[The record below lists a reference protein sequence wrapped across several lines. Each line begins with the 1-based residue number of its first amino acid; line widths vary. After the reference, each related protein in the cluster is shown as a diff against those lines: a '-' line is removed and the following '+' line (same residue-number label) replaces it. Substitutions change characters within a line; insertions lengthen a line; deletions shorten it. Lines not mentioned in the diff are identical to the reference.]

1 MSPQNLSAGY
11 FRAKKSHILAL
22 SGVLILTIA
31 WVDWR
36 ILLDV
41 SVGFLYVFPIALAA
55 PLLDRLQ
62 IGLLALMCMVLREQ
76 FSSTP
81 HAPELITRS
90 ILVMM
95 AFAGPGLFIRELARN
110 RDLVIQHQTRLR
122 KQAEEHSQALIESS
136 LAAIVSV
143 DAAGKI
149 LMANEAAHQLFG
161 AQGGIL
167 SGRQI
172 AGLLPVPNLFSAG
185 SVGQGSRR
193 MVECTARRLDGE
205 TFFAQAWISTYTG
218 QAGPYATA
226 IVFNASEELR
236 DREESRL
243 RQLLMSSRVV
253 MGAAWHEVRNY
264 CAAIGVLQAS
274 LARIPELAA
283 TKQVGA
289 LGTLVEGLR
298 KLVSAELRNEGGDR
312 TEAVDLRSVLSE
324 LRIIIEPSFQEIN
337 ASVGWQIPEN
347 LPKVQVDASGL
358 LQAFLNVT
366 QNARRAL
373 TQVEKR
379 SMSVICAARNRRVSV
394 EFRNTGPRI
403 PDPSRLFEPF
413 QKGADVTGL
422 GLYISRAIV
431 RAFEG
436 DLRYVPT
443 SDGCSFVVELEVA
456 ETTNTKGIK

>member
-22 SGVLILTIA
+22 AGVLILTIA

-55 PLLDRLQ
+55 PLLNRIQ
-62 IGLLALMCMVLREQ
+62 IGLLALMCMILREQ

-90 ILVMM
+90 ILVML
-95 AFAGPGLFIRELARN
+95 AFAGTGLFIRELARN

-122 KQAEEHSQALIESS
+122 EQAEERSQMLIESS

-143 DAAGKI
+143 DAAGRI
-149 LMANEAAHQLFG
+149 VMANEAAHQLFG
-161 AQGGIL
+161 ATGTHLI
-167 SGRQI
+167 GR
-172 AGLLPVPNLFSAG
+172 ALEDLLPVPTLFPASAP
-185 SVGQGSRR
+185 GQGSRR

-218 QAGPYATA
+218 QAGAHATA
-226 IVFNASEELR
+226 IIFNASEELR
-236 DREESRL
+236 DREQGRL

-264 CAAIGVLQAS
+264 CAAIGVLQAT
-274 LARIPELAA
+274 LTRIPELAA
-283 TKQVGA
+283 TKQVSA
-289 LGTLVEGLR
+289 LGSLVEGLR
-298 KLVSAELRNEGGDR
+298 RLVSAELRSEGGDR

-324 LRIIIEPSFQEIN
+324 LRIIIEPSFQEVN
-337 ASVGWQIPEN
+337 ACITWQIPDD
-347 LPKVQVDASGL
+347 LPKVLVDASGL

-373 TQVEKR
+373 AQVDKR
-379 SMSVICAARNRRVSV
+379 SMVVACTARNRRVSV
-394 EFRNTGPRI
+394 EFRNSGPKI

-431 RAFEG
+431 RSFEG

-443 SDGCSFVVELEVA
+443 ADGCSFVVELEAA
-456 ETTNTKGIK
+456 ETKGAAARK